1 MKLPAKIGAV
11 EFDDDE
17 IRLAVVNTGGRVPS
31 ILDAS
36 ACRAVYESASE
47 RFEALVAA
55 VKHARAQLK
64 AKPSAWVLC
73 AGSDNAIARKLALPF
88 KGRGKVAAAVP
99 FELVPYL
106 AFPIDE
112 LAVDYSIIREAD
124 GNTEVLAVGVRRT
137 LLEEQLDVLSA
148 GGITVE
154 GIGLDA
160 AGLTSLL
167 RARQGGNAGLAA
179 ALHAREHG
187 ASLVV
192 TRGTAL
198 VYLRHVPLPS
208 GQLRREPAGAAREV
222 QNTLR
227 AFQASW
233 PEDEAPLS
241 ELTVT
246 GLELPEAD
254 REEFEKELA
263 LHVRQMDLLE
273 GMKDSVRARMG
284 QPAAR
289 VAPDGMLVDA
299 ADESSD
305 EAPPEERV
313 SAWAALAGVAL
324 TAAGGAYGLD
334 FRTGPLA
341 AAGSWAGL
349 VRHGIFSVS
358 LAALL
363 LAGYGVHMYANY
375 QRNRAE
381 IERIG
386 NAIWQ
391 YYEEAFP
398 ASPSMQ
404 GGRPSADTGGS
415 VAIDMMRADHSAMS
429 ETQELS
435 DVGMYQRPPLPD
447 ILREIS
453 IRMPDSKVRVTS
465 VRIASTQ
472 RRGDLQSI
480 TIEGEVIDPGA
491 FDDVMAG
498 LQSSEFFKQVESPQ
512 RRGEGGKATFSV
524 RAYI

>member
-31 ILDAS
+31 ILDVS
-36 ACRAVYESASE
+36 VCRAVYESASE

-64 AKPSAWVLC
+64 AKPSAWVVC
-73 AGSDNAIARKLALPF
+73 AGSDNAIARKLVLPF

-99 FELVPYL
+99 FELEPYL

-148 GGITVE
+148 GGITAE

-160 AGLTSLL
+160 AGLSSLL
-167 RARQGGNAGLAA
+167 RACQGGTAGLTA
-179 ALHAREHG
+179 ALHAREYG

-198 VYLRHVPLPS
+198 VYLRHLPLTS
-208 GQLRREPAGAAREV
+208 EQLRQEPAGAAREV

-227 AFQASW
+227 AFLASW
-233 PEDEAPLS
+233 PEDEAALS

-246 GLELPEAD
+246 GLALPEAQ
-254 REEFEKELA
+254 REEFEQELA
-263 LHVRQMDLLE
+263 LPVHQVDLLE
-273 GMKDSVRARMG
+273 GMKDSVRARIEL
-284 QPAAR
+284 PAAR
-289 VAPDGMLVDA
+289 VAPDGMPVEA
-299 ADESSD
+299 ADESA
-305 EAPPEERV
+305 EEVPAEERPN
-313 SAWAALAGVAL
+313 AWAVLAGVAL
-324 TAAGGAYGLD
+324 TSAGGTYGLN

-341 AAGSWAGL
+341 AASNWSGL
-349 VRHGIFSVS
+349 LRHGIFSMA
-358 LAALL
+358 LAAVLL
-363 LAGYGVHMYANY
+363 VAFGVHAHTKHL
-375 QRNRAE
+375 RNRAE

-386 NAIWQ
+386 NAIWA

-398 ASPSMQ
+398 ASPSVE
-404 GGRPSADTGGS
+404 GGRPAFDTGGS
-415 VAIDMMRADHSAMS
+415 IAIEMMRADHSAMS
-429 ETQELS
+429 ETLELS
-435 DVGMYQRPPLPD
+435 DVSMYQRPPLPD

-491 FDDVMAG
+491 FDDVMAA
-498 LQSSEFFKQVESPQ
+498 LQASEFFKQVENPQ
-512 RRGEGGKATFSV
+512 RRGEGGKTTFSV